1 MSPEILA
8 LAERMEAEFK
18 ANEHKGDWRDQPTWE
33 DRNAIF
39 AELAWHQA
47 KLLIA
52 LEAGEKEKI
61 AEHTADMAN
70 LYLML
75 AMSAGVFRSDPRP
88 APMRGPYRDDWY

>member
-8 LAERMEAEFK
+8 LAERMECELK
-18 ANEHKGDWRDQPTWE
+18 ANAHKGDWRAPWKE
-33 DRNAIF
+33 KNAIF

-47 KLLIA
+47 KLLVA
-52 LEAGEKEKI
+52 LEAGDKEKI
-61 AEHTADMAN
+61 AEHTADMCN

-75 AMSAGVFRSDPRP
+75 AMSADVFRSDPKH